1 MAMRKVWC
9 EINEGNLW
17 ILDIVTGAIALAWS
31 WSCAIPVAKFLII
44 GWGWFYLSTILD
56 DFLRYI
62 IA

>member
-31 WSCAIPVAKFLII
+31 
-44 GWGWFYLSTILD
+44 
-56 DFLRYI
+56 
-62 IA
+62 